1 VSGSNQ
7 ANAPEEESVNTA
19 AVFLPLADPGTR
31 RRYSTIR
38 VPLGLQAYPQRRALL
53 SLALLALLSGALIV
67 LLLARV
73 VVASQ
78 GGATTSPL
86 SPLIGHP
93 APDFTIQ
100 TWTWD
105 GAPSQRVHLAALR
118 GHAVVINFWA
128 SWCDACRAEEP
139 ALEAAYQRSQAQG
152 VVFIGVAFDD
162 TRQNGVP
169 FLQQYQVTFP
179 SGPDVT
185 GAISI
190 NYGLTGVPETVF
202 IDRSGIV
209 RQKWIG
215 GITDGARNIDTVIGS
230 LLSSASPSQT
240 GAHACFSSALA
251 CTAPVLSAL
260 YEAIYEHEYGVAQ
273 PSVDTQSATTALFR
287 RALT

>member
-1 VSGSNQ
+1 MSRSNQ
-7 ANAPEEESVNTA
+7 ASAPEEETVETVAVSRPLVNQGVRRHYNAIPIPTA
-19 AVFLPLADPGTR
+19 
-31 RRYSTIR
+31 
-38 VPLGLQAYPQRRALL
+38 LQAHPQRRTVVA
-53 SLALLALLSGALIV
+53 LALVALLSGALIV

-78 GGATTSPL
+78 GIATTAPL

-105 GAPSQRVHLAALR
+105 GAPSQSVHLAALH
-118 GHAVVINFWA
+118 GHVVVINFWA

-139 ALEAAYQRSQAQG
+139 ALEAAYQRYQAKG
-152 VVFIGVAFDD
+152 VIFIGVAFDD

-209 RQKWIG
+209 RQKWVG
-215 GITDGARNIDTVIGS
+215 GITDGDRNIATVIDS
-230 LLSSASPSQT
+230 LLSSASQS
-240 GAHACFSSALA
+240 GAHTCFSSASA
-251 CTAPVLSAL
+251 CAASVAL
-260 YEAIYEHEYGVAQ
+260 IRFEAARKHEYGVA
-273 PSVDTQSATTALFR
+273 PSSVDRQSATIALFR